1 MSASFE
7 HSEYLISTK
16 LFTAFAR
23 KFYIYDPRG
32 SVAFFARMKPFKLL
46 EDIRLYTGEDM
57 QGEALCLKCRKV
69 FELTSHTF
77 DVYDSTANNVKV
89 GAIQRKNITS
99 MLRDEWL
106 ILDENDRE
114 IGTVVEDS
122 LILAIVRRLL
132 TNLIPQSYSGTI
144 RGREVCT
151 FTQNFNP
158 FLLKIKL
165 DFKKDYRKTLD
176 RRLGIAAAV
185 LLCAVEKRQN

>member
-16 LFTAFAR
+16 LFSAFAR

-57 QGEALCLKCRKV
+57 QRESLCLKCRKV
-69 FELTSHTF
+69 FELSSHTF
-77 DVYDSTANNVKV
+77 DVYDSTANNVKI
-89 GAIQRKNITS
+89 GAMQRKNITS

-114 IGTVVEDS
+114 IGTVKEDS
-122 LILAIVRRLL
+122 LALALVRRFL
-132 TNLIPQSYSGTI
+132 TNLIPQKYSGTM
-144 RGREVCT
+144 RGKEVCT

-158 FLLKIKL
+158 FLLKVKL
-165 DFKKDYRKTLD
+165 DFRKDYNKALD

-185 LLCAVEKRQN
+185 LLCAVEKRQS